1 MPDGL
6 GRPAAKLIVEL
17 LNSFTLAS
25 LCRHRF
31 IITKNNTHGGGRDS
45 GVSRLNATLK
55 RQTPYSLVS
64 CCIQWFPPWWLSVS
78 HAQRSEA
85 GRQGRRSPHS
95 RASMAW
101 GGSLSLGFLN
111 LSFSFRRAL
120 STSTGSVFPVNFC
133 TPSSLQWRKTDKWS
147 KMKQNLNKTG
157 DVAHIQPRCVKY
169 PNSRE
174 AEERVVFKLLSQG
187 WWHCGFIVVISG
199 LQTQSLSVNSA
210 KQMFLLS
217 IQTFGVNKLGFGL
230 RLTITENVS
239 RQFSLCCSP
248 WPSSASP

>member
-6 GRPAAKLIVEL
+6 GRPAVKSIVEL

-157 DVAHIQPRCVKY
+157 DVAHIQPRCVEI
-169 PNSRE
+169 S
-174 AEERVVFKLLSQG
+174 KLTRG
-187 WWHCGFIVVISG
+187 GGKGC
-199 LQTQSLSVNSA
+199 
-210 KQMFLLS
+210 
-217 IQTFGVNKLGFGL
+217 IQTPLS
-230 RLTITENVS
+230 RLMALWVYRRHLWPADTKSVSQLSKTNVS
-239 RQFSLCCSP
+239 FKYSNIWCEQIRFWS
-248 WPSSASP
+248 